1 MVADGLEERPEPP
14 CVSWR
19 GLPGRSPVADSP
31 VALRACAGYI
41 VHEQRRGS
49 PGLPPADKEDFWVIG
64 QRKLGL
70 DDGAFS
76 LVRVTPEPGDG
87 CLHTP
92 CHGFDPAL
100 ADPAR

>member
-31 VALRACAGYI
+31 VALRACAGYV
-41 VHEQRRGS
+41 VHEQRRGR
-49 PGLPPADKEDFWVIG
+49 PGLPPGDKEDVRVIG
-64 QRKLGL
+64 QRKLSL
-70 DDGAFS
+70 NDGAFG
-76 LVRVTPEPGDG
+76 LVGVTLEPSDG
-87 CLHTP
+87 GLHAP
-92 CHGFDPAL
+92 RHGFDPAL